1 MPQAIG
7 TMRVGA
13 AAAAMACLAMAG
25 MSGCGS
31 SGQTCSIAD
40 YDGAGAHGFATPEQ
54 ALRSVLATHPK
65 WLAAHGYVA
74 YERTAHGVTFRSGD
88 DRVNVVKSARGRW
101 VVGGVTA
108 CQ

>member
-1 MPQAIG
+1 MRQAIS

-25 MSGCGS
+25 ISGCGS
-31 SGQTCSIAD
+31 SGQSCSIAD
-40 YDGAGAHGFATPEQ
+40 YGGAGAGGFTTPEQ

-65 WLAAHGYVA
+65 WLSVHGYVVD
-74 YERTAHGVTFRSGD
+74 ERTAHGVTFRSGD
-88 DRVNVVKSARGRW
+88 DRVDVVKSSRGRW